1 MKNLFIAAT
10 GQDRGKTSFSVGM
23 ISALRE
29 HTGSIGYMK
38 PVGHRFIT
46 TQDGLRI
53 DEDAQLIDT
62 IYGFG
67 DNLKD
72 VSPIIV
78 DSGFTRHCIQHS
90 CEREVEE
97 QLSLAYERV
106 KTGRDLVV
114 IEGSGKCSVG
124 EVIKLSNAR
133 VAELL
138 DAKVIL
144 VAQGGFGSTI
154 DTVMLNMAFL
164 QKFDIDILG
173 VVINKVF
180 KKKYDEVK
188 EITSQG
194 LRERGVNVLGVLPY
208 ERLLTYPT
216 LEHIVAE
223 CPEFKPLTQAS
234 KTVMHRNISRIFVG
248 AMTPHEALKYL
259 KGRELIITGGDRED
273 IIVSALARSAI
284 HVQSGRGGSVSGIIV
299 TGGLKPH
306 DSLLETAENL
316 GILIMQAE
324 EDTYSVAS
332 RVKGMTVKLRP
343 NDRRKI
349 DKIQELVKT
358 YLNIDEIVE
367 SLK

>member
-23 ISALRE
+23 ISALLEKVDR
-29 HTGSIGYMK
+29 IGYMK
-38 PVGHRFIT
+38 PVGQRFT
-46 TQDGLRI
+46 TTEDGLKI
-53 DEDAQLIDT
+53 DEDAELIDS
-62 IYGFG
+62 IYGFD

-78 DSGFTRHCIQHS
+78 DSGYTKHCIQHD
-90 CEREVEE
+90 CGREVEQ
-97 QLSLAYERV
+97 QLALAYERI
-106 KTGRDLVV
+106 KTGRDMVLV
-114 IEGSGKCSVG
+114 EGSGKCSVG
-124 EVIKLSNAR
+124 EVIKLSNPR

-154 DTVMLNMAFL
+154 DTVMLNIAFL
-164 QKFDIDILG
+164 KQFDIDILG

-180 KKKYDEVK
+180 KKKYEEVK
-188 EITSQG
+188 EITGKG
-194 LRERGVNVLGVLPY
+194 LRDRGVNVLGVLPY
-208 ERLLTYPT
+208 ERILTHPT
-216 LEHIVAE
+216 LEHIVSE

-234 KTVMHRNISRIFVG
+234 NTVMHRNISKIIVG

-259 KGRELIITGGDRED
+259 KGRELLITGGDRED
-273 IIVSALARSAI
+273 IIVSALARTAI
-284 HVQSGRGGSVSGIIV
+284 HLQSGRGGSVSGIIA

-306 DSLLETAENL
+306 DSLIETAENL
-316 GILIMQAE
+316 GILMLQSE

-332 RVKGMTVKLRP
+332 RIKGMTVKLRP

-349 DKIQELVKT
+349 EKIQELVKT
-358 YLNIDEIVE
+358 HIDLDEVMSYL
-367 SLK
+367 S

>member
-1 MKNLFIAAT
+1 
-10 GQDRGKTSFSVGM
+10 
-23 ISALRE
+23 
-29 HTGSIGYMK
+29 
-38 PVGHRFIT
+38 
-46 TQDGLRI
+46 
-53 DEDAQLIDT
+53 
-62 IYGFG
+62 
-67 DNLKD
+67 
-72 VSPIIV
+72 
-78 DSGFTRHCIQHS
+78 
-90 CEREVEE
+90 
-97 QLSLAYERV
+97 
-106 KTGRDLVV
+106 
-114 IEGSGKCSVG
+114 VG

-188 EITSQG
+188 EITSKG

-284 HVQSGRGGSVSGIIV
+284 HLQSGRGGSVSGIIA

-316 GILIMQAE
+316 GILILQAE

-349 DKIQELVKT
+349 EKIQELVKT